1 MAYLNKAIIQAEVMS
16 DAVLPALFVV
26 SVIGEPVHDELVDLS
41 KGQSEENGWL
51 VLGIEKI

>member
-1 MAYLNKAIIQAEVMS
+1 MAYLNKAIIQAEVVS

-41 KGQSEENGWL
+41 ESQSEENGWL